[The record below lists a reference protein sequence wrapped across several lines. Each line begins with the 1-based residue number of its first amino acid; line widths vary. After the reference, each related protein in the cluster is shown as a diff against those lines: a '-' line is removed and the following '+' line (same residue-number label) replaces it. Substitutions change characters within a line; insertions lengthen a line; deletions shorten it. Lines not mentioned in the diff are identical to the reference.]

1 MSRRTWKNCII
12 GVALIALVAV
22 AYTPARQFH
31 RFFLTECAA
40 DGPAPETELAITA
53 APVDIERY
61 YESMRAAATGM
72 RLEEVGTTQYANRQW
87 PMYLASP
94 LQPGNEAPI
103 LVVAGVHGNE
113 VSGSLAGVKLLEALR
128 NTSPSPPVHV
138 LLPANPVGLA
148 HGSRYNSLGCDIN
161 RDFQAFRTDEARTIR
176 AVIARVQP
184 RLVIALHEGPQ
195 DGVFII
201 GTIITP
207 TQLLTMVVTELQ
219 SRKIPLATE
228 NNLGA
233 PLATPGVMTE
243 GSFITTAKRWLGIYS
258 LGEHTSEYNIP
269 LMTTEIPWS
278 WPSMDERIDAQV
290 TATLVALKQYEGSAT
305 PAVAPSTGAS
315 R

>member
-1 MSRRTWKNCII
+1 MSNRRIWKYAIA
-12 GVALIALVAV
+12 GAALIAIAAV

-40 DGPAPETELAITA
+40 DGPAPETELEIAVE
-53 APVDIERY
+53 PVDIERFY
-61 YESMRAAATGM
+61 NSMREAATGM
-72 RLEEVGTTQYANRQW
+72 RLEEVGTTQYANRRW

-94 LQPGNEAPI
+94 TQADSEAPV

-113 VSGSLAGVKLLEALR
+113 VSGSLAGLRLLQVLR
-128 NTSPSPPVHV
+128 NTSPTPPVHV

-161 RDFQAFRTDEARTIR
+161 RDFEAFRTDEARAIR
-176 AVIARVQP
+176 AVIARVRP

-195 DGVFII
+195 DGVFVI
-201 GTIITP
+201 GTKITP
-207 TQLLTMVVTELQ
+207 AELLTTIVTELQ

-233 PLATPGVMTE
+233 SLATPGLMTE
-243 GSFITTAKRWLGIYS
+243 GSFITTAKSWLGIYS
-258 LGEHTSEYNIP
+258 LGEHTSSLSIP
-269 LMTTEIPWS
+269 LITTEIPWS

-290 TATLVALKQYEGSAT
+290 TATLVALQKIGSAAT
-305 PAVAPSTGAS
+305 PAGAS